1 MPAHRTPVAKAK
13 ATGAALRNPGR
24 HAKRSDPVAGPLGGA
39 PTHLDKFAKRAWER
53 FRAELPWL
61 TSADKAL
68 LEIACIV
75 RGELLAGETI
85 PGTTKLSMYQS
96 VLSKLG
102 ATPTDRSK
110 VNAPDDEAEEDEF
123 FGTC

>member
-1 MPAHRTPVAKAK
+1 MAAHRVPAAKAK
-13 ATGAALRNPGR
+13 VTGAAQRNPAR
-24 HAKRSDPVAGPLGGA
+24 HVARKEPAAGALGGA
-39 PTHLDKFAKRAWER
+39 PIHLDKYAKRAWDR

-68 LEIACIV
+68 LEIACMV
-75 RGELLAGETI
+75 RGEMLRGEI
-85 PGTTKLSMYQS
+85 PGVTKLSMYQS

-110 VNAPDDEAEEDEF
+110 VNVPDEEEEPDEF

>member
-1 MPAHRTPVAKAK
+1 MPAPSSPVAKAK
-13 ATGAALRNPGR
+13 VTGAARLNPKR
-24 HAKRSDPVAGPLGGA
+24 HAKRKEPASGALGGA
-39 PTHLDKFAKRAWER
+39 PLHLDKFAKRAWER

-61 TSADKAL
+61 TAADKAL
-68 LEIACIV
+68 LEIASVV
-75 RGELLAGETI
+75 RGRLLAGEV
-85 PGTTKLSMYQS
+85 PGTTALSMYQS

-110 VNAPDDEAEEDEF
+110 VNQPDEEEESDEF

>member
-1 MPAHRTPVAKAK
+1 MAAHRVPAAKAK
-13 ATGAALRNPGR
+13 VTGAVLRNPSR
-24 HAKRSDPVAGPLGGA
+24 HASRAEPKAGALGGA
-39 PTHLDKFAKRAWER
+39 PVHLDKFAKRAWER
-53 FRAELPWL
+53 FRVELPWL

-68 LEIACIV
+68 LEIACMV
-75 RGELLAGETI
+75 RGEMLQGQI
-85 PGTTKLSMYQS
+85 PGVTKLSMYQS

-110 VNAPDDEAEEDEF
+110 VNAPDDEPQEDEF